1 MGLNARCGQP
11 DDYNSS
17 SIIGRMVKMDHPKDN
32 KHFDVKER
40 KFKGFKNQEGSSGYT
55 GLFIT

>member
-1 MGLNARCGQP
+1 
-11 DDYNSS
+11 
-17 SIIGRMVKMDHPKDN
+17 MDHPKDN